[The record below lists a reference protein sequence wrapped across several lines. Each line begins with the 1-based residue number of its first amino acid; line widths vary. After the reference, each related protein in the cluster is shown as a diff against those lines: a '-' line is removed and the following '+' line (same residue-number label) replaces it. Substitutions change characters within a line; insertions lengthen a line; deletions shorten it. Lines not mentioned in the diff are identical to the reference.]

1 VWPFAARLGAVLIG
15 VTGLGLVTAVP
26 VAAAQGLTTQLR
38 DVPGQ
43 LEAGEGAS
51 RISAVVSGNPGEC
64 VKVRWSLVI
73 RADGLLLNQ
82 VGIDRIEQTGSFPVQ
97 VQINGNS
104 ARITDRQL
112 DPGTL
117 CADRTVTAQY
127 DVAIAD
133 SVTDGR
139 LTLTAEAFDARGNFL
154 SRGSVERRVV
164 SERSQR
170 DPADRAEREPVEPT
184 EPAEEPTATE
194 EADAEAPGAEADPPA
209 GAGQPGA
216 GQDGTGAGRADA
228 AAESSGGTGLVQ
240 AGFVVGAVML
250 FLGVGLLVRLRS
262 RLADE
267 PDDLAPAF
275 PEPGYATFP
284 RSRSART
291 TVRRRRP
298 GRY

>member
-15 VTGLGLVTAVP
+15 VTGLGLVTAAP

-38 DVPGQ
+38 DVPDQ
-43 LEAGEGAS
+43 LEAGEGAR

-139 LTLTAEAFDARGNFL
+139 LTLTAEAFDAGGNLL

-164 SERSQR
+164 SERAQR
-170 DPADRAEREPVEPT
+170 DPADRADREPVEPT

-194 EADAEAPGAEADPPA
+194 EPGGEAPAEDDPSA

-240 AGFVVGAVML
+240 AGFVIGAVML

-262 RLADE
+262 RLVDE
-267 PDDLAPAF
+267 PDDLGPAF
-275 PEPGYATFP
+275 PEPGYAAYP
-284 RSRSART
+284 RSRAART

>member
-1 VWPFAARLGAVLIG
+1 M
-15 VTGLGLVTAVP
+15 TGLGLVTAVP
-26 VAAAQGLTTQLR
+26 VAAAQGLTTELR

-43 LEAGEGAS
+43 LAAGEGAS

-97 VQINGNS
+97 VRINGNS

-127 DVAIAD
+127 DLAIAD
-133 SVTDGR
+133 TVTDGR
-139 LTLTAEAFDARGNFL
+139 LTLTAEAFDARGNLL
-154 SRGSVERRVV
+154 SRGSVERRVI

-170 DPADRAEREPVEPT
+170 DPTDRAEREPVEPT
-184 EPAEEPTATE
+184 EPAEEPAATE
-194 EADAEAPGAEADPPA
+194 EADAEAPGAEASA

-240 AGFVVGAVML
+240 AGFVIGAVLL

-275 PEPGYATFP
+275 PEPSYAAYP
-284 RSRSART
+284 RSRAART

-298 GRY
+298 SRY